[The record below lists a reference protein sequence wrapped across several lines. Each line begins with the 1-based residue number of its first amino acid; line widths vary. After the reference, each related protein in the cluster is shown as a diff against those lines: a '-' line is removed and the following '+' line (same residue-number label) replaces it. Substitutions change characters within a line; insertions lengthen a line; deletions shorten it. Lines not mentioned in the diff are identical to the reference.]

1 MNISGGGENNVE
13 VMKGSWKV
21 LGGEICDRITLKS

>member
-13 VMKGSWKV
+13 VMKGLWKV
-21 LGGEICDRITLKS
+21 LGGEVCDMAASKS